1 MTLAEFR
8 KRYPQYNDIP
18 DGELAERLH
27 RKYYFEMSFEEFA
40 RRIGYT
46 PPVSGPIYV
55 QERRSREGFGLA
67 LPCSLLLY
75 AAIISV
81 LISLPPVPPQL
92 SLGMDSTPEMDVF
105 PVYLAVQA
113 VEKDA
118 PLRFSPSDLLR
129 PPLVAPHPTSSG
141 LSDERESARAET
153 ETPKP
158 PRPAAVASRPAKSQ
172 IASARDPGETQGPK
186 AAVPVPIERVSPKTP
201 PKAERSEVS
210 SGPEPAVPT
219 HAPRVRPPVS
229 KTAALSK
236 SKATLAGEHPS
247 GKAFTTGAPT
257 QEPARRSPKSAAHPT
272 PPRPPAKRQAAREE
286 IKTPKPSRSAAIPSP
301 PAESQIASDRS
312 LTQPKA
318 GSQGTRTA
326 DRASRKP
333 STASAPTQEAAQR
346 PVIPAGSSKIPERE
360 SLPKE
365 WVRAPHP
372 IPRDTEGAPRTQTH
386 AATAPPAPAAA
397 RPAHPVRGAISAEG
411 GTPLFPR
418 PGRVLAAVPT
428 APSGTPLESHVEPRP
443 GKLLVRL
450 EGPRPWVTES
460 ETGTVS
466 GKIVGG
472 LPMRLVLYVNDT
484 IREVVN
490 NEGSFQANVSL
501 QRGLN
506 HIRVVATDWQGTES
520 EDTIT
525 VEHIPPRVPNGI
537 AITRPRDGHT
547 LTPDVPP
554 VIQVEGQVEDRDV
567 RTVRL
572 VVNGRRIAV
581 PVHDGRF
588 RKAIPVLEPVV
599 RLWAELPRKRGP
611 PLRSQALTVRAPP
624 RSPSLGFI
632 LMDWPQGVVGNGVEV
647 SATWRARP
655 ERLDSPVQS
664 VPLKVL
670 GAQPNGAPPEVFYIR
685 ALKPGVYTFVLKA
698 SEVWASGVRPTLYL
712 PGAGQLNPRNLKSF
726 SLMGTGKVVLA
737 RVLLPQ
743 GVLWE
748 QDEWFTGQSIS
759 ADTTTKFR
767 LPDGIVWKE
776 REGNPF

>member
-8 KRYPQYNDIP
+8 KRYPQYNDVP

-55 QERRSREGFGLA
+55 QERRSRTGFLLA

-81 LISLPPVPPQL
+81 FLPLPPVPPQL
-92 SLGMDSTPEMDVF
+92 SLEMDSMPSMDVF

-129 PPLVAPHPTSSG
+129 PPLVATHPTSSG

-186 AAVPVPIERVSPKTP
+186 AAVPVPVERVSPKTP

-229 KTAALSK
+229 KTTALSK

-257 QEPARRSPKSAAHPT
+257 QE
-272 PPRPPAKRQAAREE
+272 
-286 IKTPKPSRSAAIPSP
+286 
-301 PAESQIASDRS
+301 
-312 LTQPKA
+312 
-318 GSQGTRTA
+318 
-326 DRASRKP
+326 
-333 STASAPTQEAAQR
+333 AAQR
-346 PVIPAGSSKIPERE
+346 SVIPAGSSKIPERE

-428 APSGTPLESHVEPRP
+428 APIGTSLESHVEPRP

-472 LPMRLVLYVNDT
+472 HAARLVLYVNDT
-484 IREVVN
+484 SREVVN
-490 NEGSFQANVSL
+490 NEGSFQAYVSL

-525 VEHIPPRVPNGI
+525 VEYITPAVPNGI

-588 RKAIPVLEPVV
+588 RKAIPVLERVV

-655 ERLDSPVQS
+655 ESLDSPVQS
-664 VPLKVL
+664 VPMKVL

-685 ALKPGVYTFVLKA
+685 ALKRGVYTFVLKA

-712 PGAGQLNPRNLKSF
+712 PGAGQLDPRNLKSF

-776 REGNPF
+776 RKGNP

>member
-8 KRYPQYNDIP
+8 KRYHQYNDVP

-55 QERRSREGFGLA
+55 QERRSRAGFDLA

-81 LISLPPVPPQL
+81 FIALRPVPPQL
-92 SLGMDSTPEMDVF
+92 SLGMDSTPAMDVF
-105 PVYLAVQA
+105 PVYLAVQP

-129 PPLVAPHPTSSG
+129 PPLVATHPTSSG
-141 LSDERESARAET
+141 LSDEREGAMAET
-153 ETPKP
+153 ETPKLP
-158 PRPAAVASRPAKSQ
+158 QPAAAVGSDPAESH
-172 IASARDPGETQGPK
+172 IVSGPDPGEMQGPK
-186 AAVPVPIERVSPKTP
+186 TAVQVPVERAPPKSP
-201 PKAERSEVS
+201 PKAERREVS

-219 HAPRVRPPVS
+219 HAPRAHPPVS

-236 SKATLAGEHPS
+236 SKGTLAGEHPS
-247 GKAFTTGAPT
+247 GKPSTTG
-257 QEPARRSPKSAAHPT
+257 
-272 PPRPPAKRQAAREE
+272 
-286 IKTPKPSRSAAIPSP
+286 
-301 PAESQIASDRS
+301 
-312 LTQPKA
+312 
-318 GSQGTRTA
+318 
-326 DRASRKP
+326 
-333 STASAPTQEAAQR
+333 APTQEAAQR
-346 PVIPAGSSKIPERE
+346 PVIPAGSSKISERE
-360 SLPKE
+360 SLPEE
-365 WVRAPHP
+365 WIPAPHA

-386 AATAPPAPAAA
+386 AATVPPAPAAA

-411 GTPLFPR
+411 GKPLFPR
-418 PGRVLAAVPT
+418 PGRVLAAAPT
-428 APSGTPLESHVEPRP
+428 APIGTSLESHVEPRL
-443 GKLLVRL
+443 GKMLVRL

-460 ETGTVS
+460 EVETVS

-472 LPMRLVLYVNDT
+472 HAARLVLYMNDT
-484 IREVVN
+484 SREVVN
-490 NEGSFQANVSL
+490 NEGSFQTNVSL

-506 HIRVVATDWQGTES
+506 HIRVVATDWRGTES

-525 VEHIPPRVPNGI
+525 VEYITPAVPNGI

-554 VIQVEGQVEDRDV
+554 VIQVEGQVDSPDV

-581 PVHDGRF
+581 PVYDGRF
-588 RKAIPVLEPVV
+588 RKALPVAEPVV

-611 PLRSQALTVRAPP
+611 PLRSQALTVRTAS

-632 LMDWPQGVVGNGVEV
+632 LIDWPQGAVGNDVEV

-670 GAQPNGAPPEVFYIR
+670 GAQPNGAPPQVFYIR
-685 ALKPGVYTFVLKA
+685 TLKPGVYTFVLNA

-712 PGAGQLNPRNLKSF
+712 PGAGQLNSRNLKSF

-737 RVLLPQ
+737 RVLLPH

>member
-8 KRYPQYNDIP
+8 KRYPQYNDVP

-55 QERRSREGFGLA
+55 QERRSRAGFDLA

-81 LISLPPVPPQL
+81 FIALRPVPPQL
-92 SLGMDSTPEMDVF
+92 SLGMDSTPAMDVF
-105 PVYLAVQA
+105 PVYLAVQP

-129 PPLVAPHPTSSG
+129 PPLVATHPTSSG
-141 LSDERESARAET
+141 LSDERDGAMAET
-153 ETPKP
+153 ETPKLP
-158 PRPAAVASRPAKSQ
+158 QPAAAVGSDPAESH
-172 IASARDPGETQGPK
+172 IVSGPDRGEMQGPK
-186 AAVPVPIERVSPKTP
+186 TAVQVPVERAPPKSP

-219 HAPRVRPPVS
+219 HAPRAHPPQS

-236 SKATLAGEHPS
+236 SKGTLAGEHPS
-247 GKAFTTGAPT
+247 GKASTT
-257 QEPARRSPKSAAHPT
+257 
-272 PPRPPAKRQAAREE
+272 
-286 IKTPKPSRSAAIPSP
+286 
-301 PAESQIASDRS
+301 
-312 LTQPKA
+312 
-318 GSQGTRTA
+318 
-326 DRASRKP
+326 
-333 STASAPTQEAAQR
+333 SAPTQEAAQR
-346 PVIPAGSSKIPERE
+346 PVIPAGSSNISERE
-360 SLPKE
+360 SLPEE
-365 WVRAPHP
+365 WIPAPHA

-386 AATAPPAPAAA
+386 AATAPPAAAAA

-411 GTPLFPR
+411 GKPLFPR
-418 PGRVLAAVPT
+418 PGRVLAAAPT
-428 APSGTPLESHVEPRP
+428 APIGTSLESHVEPRP
-443 GKLLVRL
+443 GKMLVRL

-460 ETGTVS
+460 EVETVS

-472 LPMRLVLYVNDT
+472 HAARLVLYMNDT
-484 IREVVN
+484 SREVVN
-490 NEGSFQANVSL
+490 NEGSFQTNVSL

-506 HIRVVATDWQGTES
+506 HIRVVATDWRGTES

-525 VEHIPPRVPNGI
+525 VEYITPAVPNGI

-554 VIQVEGQVEDRDV
+554 VIQVEGQVDSPDV

-581 PVHDGRF
+581 PVYDGRF
-588 RKAIPVLEPVV
+588 RKALPVAEPVV

-611 PLRSQALTVRAPP
+611 PLRSQALTVRTAS

-632 LMDWPQGVVGNGVEV
+632 LIDWPQGAVGNDVEV

-670 GAQPNGAPPEVFYIR
+670 GAQPNGAPPQVFYIR
-685 ALKPGVYTFVLKA
+685 TLKPGVYTFVLKA

-712 PGAGQLNPRNLKSF
+712 PGAGQLNSRNLKSF

-743 GVLWE
+743 GVLWA